1 MIRGYRNYHITRRLL
16 VVILLTAT
24 LILPVCACGM
34 TPVTFPDLSI
44 EAAVREALDKPEGVI
59 SRYALSAITELWISE
74 SGIQD
79 LTGLEHCVNLERLG
93 LDGNNISDISA
104 LARLSNLEY
113 LNLGKTSA
121 SDISSLADLTNL
133 QKLYLNDNNISDISS
148 LVENSGLSA
157 GDTVNLGG
165 NPLNTT
171 SMNDYIPQLEA
182 RGVNVEN

>member
-1 MIRGYRNYHITRRLL
+1 M
-16 VVILLTAT
+16 VILLTAT
-24 LILPVCACGM
+24 LILPVCACGT

-104 LARLSNLEY
+104 LA
-113 LNLGKTSA
+113 G
-121 SDISSLADLTNL
+121 LTNFGV
-133 QKLYLNDNNISDISS
+133 LYLENNNISDISA
-148 LVENSGLSA
+148 LVNNVGLA
-157 GDTVNLGG
+157 DGDTVDLEN
-165 NPLNTT
+165 NPLSTT
-171 SMNDYIPQLEA
+171 SVNVYIPQLVA
-182 RGVNVEN
+182 RGVTVKSGKVA